1 MHWSH
6 GVAQC
11 QSTYQV
17 SLPTHVDQHM
27 ITFSSDF
34 WQRILR
40 RIVACPTEACL
51 CSAKHLI
58 TCIVILWFWTINSA
72 FLSRQ

>member
-40 RIVACPTEACL
+40 R
-51 CSAKHLI
+51 KG
-58 TCIVILWFWTINSA
+58 
-72 FLSRQ
+72 LSVQCKTSHHVHCDSVVLDN